1 MIDPVAI
8 NIGIFQIRWYGI
20 IMAFGFIMAYFISQ
34 KLAKY
39 RNISK
44 EDMSDYYIY
53 FLVSSII
60 GARLWAVILNYQNY
74 ITNPLEIFA
83 VWHGGMA
90 IHGGIAGAVI
100 ATYYFTKKRN
110 INFYDIADIMVI
122 PTALGLAL
130 GRIGNLINQEF
141 YGTPTSLPWGIYF
154 DNLPEKRHPSQI
166 YESLKNLLIFSI
178 TLKLFL
184 FKKLKRGTIFWIF
197 ILLYS
202 LLRFSIEFLKDMS
215 TFLSLTYGQIISI
228 PLIILSI
235 IMLKRIGNPTQHLN
249 NN

>member
-8 NIGIFQIRWYGI
+8 NLGTIQIRWYGI
-20 IMAFGFIMAYFISQ
+20 IMAFGFLLAYFISQ

-44 EDMSDYYIY
+44 QDMSDYFIY
-53 FLVSSII
+53 FIISSIV

-74 ITNPLEIFA
+74 TNILEIFA
-83 VWHGGMA
+83 VWNGGMA
-90 IHGGIAGAVI
+90 IHGGIAGAAL
-100 ATYYFTKKRN
+100 ATYYFSKKRN
-110 INFYDIADIMVI
+110 IHFYDIADIMVI

-130 GRIGNLINQEF
+130 GRIGNFINQEF
-141 YGTPTSLPWGIYF
+141 YGKPTSLPWGVYF
-154 DNLPEKRHPSQI
+154 DNIEGKRHPSQI
-166 YESLKNLLIFSI
+166 YESLKNLLIFGI

-184 FKKLKRGTIFWIF
+184 FKKLKRGTIFWTF

-202 LLRFSIEFLKDMS
+202 LLRFSVEFFKDMP
-215 TFLSLTYGQIISI
+215 TFLNLTYGQIISI
-228 PLIILSI
+228 PLIIISI
-235 IMLKRIGNPTQHLN
+235 IMLKRIANPTQHLN

>member
-1 MIDPVAI
+1 MIDPIAI
-8 NIGIFQIRWYGI
+8 NLETIQIHWYGI
-20 IMAFGFIMAYFISQ
+20 IMAFGFLLAYFISQ

-44 EDMSDYYIY
+44 QDMSDYFMY
-53 FLVSSII
+53 FIISSII

-74 ITNPLEIFA
+74 INNPLEIFA

-90 IHGGIAGAVI
+90 IHGGMAGAVI

-110 INFYDIADIMVI
+110 LNFYDMADIMVI

-130 GRIGNLINQEF
+130 GRIGNFINQEF
-141 YGTPTSLPWGIYF
+141 YGKPTSLPWGIYF
-154 DNLPEKRHPSQI
+154 DNIKQKRHPSQI
-166 YESLKNLLIFSI
+166 YESLKNLFIFSI

-197 ILLYS
+197 ISLYS
-202 LLRFSIEFLKDMS
+202 ILRFSIEFLKDMP
-215 TFLSLTYGQIISI
+215 TFLNLTYGQIISI

-235 IMLKRIGNPTQHLN
+235 IMLRKIGSKN
-249 NN
+249 